1 MGVQDEDVAS
11 PDTSVDETLDDA
23 SIVEA
28 PAEIVEDVADSSPAE
43 AKDDILSV
51 VRNAVST
58 KDADPSAAPPS
69 DHQTAPATT
78 EPDNEGFADVPFHTH
93 PRFRELIQQ
102 RNDLR
107 PPAESYKKIEAF
119 LSENAI
125 APQEASDALNWV
137 ALTKRDP
144 EQAWAQI
151 KPMIQDL
158 LLTIGEVLPPDIRA
172 QVQSGQLS
180 ADVAKALA
188 KERAKATIAQGQMS
202 FRDQQV
208 EAQRLRQEADT
219 VSQKQAAVSAAARE
233 WEATTRNADPDFT
246 KKERR
251 LKAEVILLQREDGV
265 PDTKEGVKAQLDKA
279 IKAVN
284 AEFAAARPRRPG
296 VTPVTGGS
304 VSGSPRAQ
312 PKSILEIVQSG
323 GAR

>member
-1 MGVQDEDVAS
+1 MS
-11 PDTSVDETLDDA
+11 L
-23 SIVEA
+23 
-28 PAEIVEDVADSSPAE
+28 
-43 AKDDILSV
+43 
-51 VRNAVST
+51 
-58 KDADPSAAPPS
+58 
-69 DHQTAPATT
+69 
-78 EPDNEGFADVPFHTH
+78 
-93 PRFRELIQQ
+93 
-102 RNDLR
+102 
-107 PPAESYKKIEAF
+107 
-119 LSENAI
+119 
-125 APQEASDALNWV
+125 
-137 ALTKRDP
+137 
-144 EQAWAQI
+144 
-151 KPMIQDL
+151 
-158 LLTIGEVLPPDIRA
+158 DIRA

-233 WEATTRNADPDFT
+233 WEATTRNSDPDFT

-284 AEFAAARPRRPG
+284 AEFAAAMSRLPG